1 MLSVNKTAGLN
12 LYKSPEMLFMVGPW
26 GIDCGWTEISEI
38 PMIGHCGL
46 RDIVSILFGTT
57 ALIDKVGMQYPA
69 ASYANMPK

>member
-1 MLSVNKTAGLN
+1 
-12 LYKSPEMLFMVGPW
+12 MVGPW
-26 GIDCGWTEISEI
+26 GFGCGWTEISEI